1 MSSTGFLRMRKL
13 IYSLLRPRCWKAL
26 RLGIAPSIEHRKALS
41 GIHCDLIIDA
51 GANRGQFSLISKLVK
66 PGVPI
71 LAFEPIPSEAEL
83 FRCVTTGL
91 EMIKLHQTALG
102 DIAGEAELHLSRH
115 QDSSS
120 LLPIGEMQKKLFPA
134 TDEIGTLRV
143 SVKRLDDFRSD
154 WEKYARILLKIDVQG
169 FELPV
174 LKGAADALQKC
185 AYVYVECSEIELYV
199 EQALFR
205 DVAEFLKD
213 QGFKLKCRYNETLAE
228 KQLIQAD
235 YLFCREVSE

>member
-1 MSSTGFLRMRKL
+1 
-13 IYSLLRPRCWKAL
+13 
-26 RLGIAPSIEHRKALS
+26 
-41 GIHCDLIIDA
+41 
-51 GANRGQFSLISKLVK
+51 
-66 PGVPI
+66 
-71 LAFEPIPSEAEL
+71 
-83 FRCVTTGL
+83 
-91 EMIKLHQTALG
+91 
-102 DIAGEAELHLSRH
+102 
-115 QDSSS
+115 
-120 LLPIGEMQKKLFPA
+120 
-134 TDEIGTLRV
+134 
-143 SVKRLDDFRSD
+143 
-154 WEKYARILLKIDVQG
+154 VQG

-174 LKGAADALQKC
+174 LKGASDALQKC